1 MWNRMML
8 FCALKLR
15 ERRREGDREKETTTL
30 GSKAQ
35 KLSKYSHFGGINAV
49 LLGKIRLYSKQIQNK
64 QIFC

>member
-1 MWNRMML
+1 MESNDA
-8 FCALKLR
+8 FSCFKTQR
-15 ERRREGDREKETTTL
+15 EKEREGDREKETTTL